1 MTADLHRRLRDL
13 EAEVASLR
21 TALDESTPAP
31 ATSRRHLLRAA
42 AAGAVGVVGG
52 AACWP
57 ARPPP
62 RPASRVLLGQAN
74 TADAVTSIEN
84 NGPFPDLAGPGPI
97 ALELRSPG
105 GHLHFVGS
113 PGDAILG
120 TYPDGTLAYNG
131 TQGLHLQTNN
141 DFVRVAQAGFG
152 PLFVLPQPI
161 RLYDSRTLHIGGT
174 TRNGPISG
182 GEDRPI
188 SIEHRQ
194 RRPDDRAS
202 RHRRPGG
209 DHQPDDHRD
218 GRRRLPRR
226 RQPGTGRHPHHVE
239 HQLVDVGSDAR
250 QPGGDDAVRGQPHDL
265 RRAAAVG
272 RTSSSTSWGSS
283 DTHGAGDPQEGRPVS
298 GLWAMASGTIALM
311 PSRPPSWVSR

>member
-1 MTADLHRRLRDL
+1 MSTDLHRRLRDL

-31 ATSRRHLLRAA
+31 TTSRRNLLRVA

-52 AACWP
+52 AAVL
-57 ARPPP
+57 ARPAAAATGQP
-62 RPASRVLLGQAN
+62 VLLGQAN

-120 TYPDGTLAYNG
+120 TYPDGTLVYNG
-131 TQGLHLQTNN
+131 TQGLKLQTN
-141 DFVRVAQAGFG
+141 DDLVRVGEAGFG
-152 PLFVLPQPI
+152 PLFVLAQPI

-182 GEDRPI
+182 GQDRPI
-188 SIEHRQ
+188 SIEIDNNDQ
-194 RRPDDRAS
+194 VIELPVTGVRAAMIN
-202 RHRRPGG
+202 
-209 DHQPDDHRD
+209 
-218 GRRRLPRR
+218 L
-226 RQPGTGRHPHHVE
+226 TITE
-239 HQLVDVGSDAR
+239 TVGS
-250 QPGGDDAVRGQPHDL
+250 GYL
-265 RRAAAVG
+265 AVG
-272 RTSSSTSWGSS
+272 NPGPDGTRTTSNINWS
-283 DTHGAGDPQEGRPVS
+283 
-298 GLWAMASGTIALM
+298 ASGQTLANLALTTLFEGNLTVFAGGGGSTNFIVDLM
-311 PSRPPSWVSR
+311 GLVG

>member
-1 MTADLHRRLRDL
+1 MSADLHRRLRDL

-31 ATSRRHLLRAA
+31 TTSRRNLLRAA

-52 AACWP
+52 AAVL
-57 ARPPP
+57 ARPAAAATGQP
-62 RPASRVLLGQAN
+62 VLLGQAN
-74 TADAVTSIEN
+74 AADAVTSVEN

-120 TYPDGTLAYNG
+120 TYPDGTLVYNG

-141 DFVRVAQAGFG
+141 DLVRVGQAGFG

-174 TRNGPISG
+174 SRNGPISG
-182 GEDRPI
+182 GQDRPI
-188 SIEHRQ
+188 SIDIDN
-194 RRPDDRAS
+194 DD
-202 RHRRPGG
+202 
-209 DHQPDDHRD
+209 QVIE
-218 GRRRLPRR
+218 LPV
-226 RQPGTGRHPHHVE
+226 TGV
-239 HQLVDVGSDAR
+239 
-250 QPGGDDAVRGQPHDL
+250 
-265 RRAAAVG
+265 RAAMVN
-272 RTSSSTSWGSS
+272 
-283 DTHGAGDPQEGRPVS
+283 
-298 GLWAMASGTIALM
+298 
-311 PSRPPSWVSR
+311 

>member
-13 EAEVASLR
+13 EAEVVSLR
-21 TALDESTPAP
+21 TALDQSTPAP

-52 AACWP
+52 AVVL
-57 ARPPP
+57 ARPAAAATGQP
-62 RPASRVLLGQAN
+62 VVLGQAN

-84 NGPFPDLAGPGPI
+84 NGPFPDLAGPGPV

-105 GHLHFVGS
+105 GHLHFVGA

-120 TYPDGTLAYNG
+120 TFPDGTLAYNG
-131 TQGLHLQTNN
+131 SQGLHMQTNS

-152 PLFVLPQPI
+152 PLLVLPQPI

-182 GEDRPI
+182 GQDRPI
-188 SIEHRQ
+188 SIFIGN
-194 RRPDDRAS
+194 DDQTVELA

-209 DHQPDDHRD
+209 AHQPDDHRD

-226 RQPGTGRHPHHVE
+226 RQPWSGRHPHHVE
-239 HQLVDVGSDAR
+239 HQLVDVRSDAR

-265 RRAAAVG
+265 CRGRRSDELHRRPHGAHLTHAPVTLRRAA
-272 RTSSSTSWGSS
+272 RSPGS
-283 DTHGAGDPQEGRPVS
+283 APWP
-298 GLWAMASGTIALM
+298 AA
-311 PSRPPSWVSR
+311 PSP

>member
-52 AACWP
+52 AAVL
-57 ARPPP
+57 ARPAAAATGQP
-62 RPASRVLLGQAN
+62 VLLGQAN

-84 NGPFPDLAGPGPI
+84 NGPFPNLAGPGPI

-113 PGDAILG
+113 PGDGILG

-131 TQGLHLQTNN
+131 AQGLHMQTNG

-152 PLFVLPQPI
+152 PLMVLPQPI

-182 GEDRPI
+182 GENRPI
-188 SIEHRQ
+188 SITLGNNDETIE
-194 RRPDDRAS
+194 
-202 RHRRPGG
+202 
-209 DHQPDDHRD
+209 
-218 GRRRLPRR
+218 LPVTDA
-226 RQPGTGRHPHHVE
+226 GAALINLTITE
-239 HQLVDVGSDAR
+239 TVGA
-250 QPGGDDAVRGQPHDL
+250 GFL
-265 RRAAAVG
+265 AVG
-272 RTSSSTSWGSS
+272 NPGPDGTRSTSNITWSAS
-283 DTHGAGDPQEGRPVS
+283 DQTLANLAVTTLFEGNLTIFAGGGGRTQFIVDLM
-298 GLWAMASGTIALM
+298 GLI
-311 PSRPPSWVSR
+311 